1 MARKSNPRVIGAFVI
16 SSIVLAIAGAIAF
29 GGTEFLDQKRRF
41 VLFFTESVAGLNV
54 GSPVNFRGVEIG
66 KVTDVRVEYVPVQKE
81 KESSL
86 LIPVYIEI
94 NRDRVH
100 IQGYPTGIIEK
111 LVDEGLR
118 AQLVTVSLVTGQA
131 SVEFDFHPDQPI
143 QLVGADPDTPEL
155 PTVPSS
161 MSQLE
166 ASISGIVDKIS
177 KLPLEQLVAQ
187 IQTTVGTANDT
198 LLSFK
203 ELADNTN
210 SQVDPLVA
218 SVKETAASASSTLA
232 DLKQRIS
239 LEQGQPGYN
248 LNETLESANRLVS
261 GLETDVASITKNADK
276 VMASLLVTLDKLEA
290 VFEVVKKDYSR
301 DAPVYRQINS
311 TLAELK
317 STMASIRAFADYLQR
332 HPDALL
338 VGK

>member
-29 GGTEFLDQKRRF
+29 GGTEYFAQKKKF
-41 VLFFTESVAGLNV
+41 VLFFTESVAGLNI

-66 KVTDVRVEYVPVQKE
+66 KVVDVHVRYVPVEKE
-81 KESSL
+81 KEASL

-94 NRDRVH
+94 FPNKVH
-100 IQGYPTGIIEK
+100 IKNQETGIVER
-111 LVDEGLR
+111 LVEEGLR

-131 SVEFDFHPDQPI
+131 TVEFDFHPDQPI
-143 QLVGADPDTPEL
+143 TLVGADPDTPEL

-177 KLPLEQLVAQ
+177 KLPLEQLVAD
-187 IQTTVGTANDT
+187 IQTAVGTANDA

-203 ELADNTN
+203 QLADNTDG
-210 SQVDPLVA
+210 QVDPLVA
-218 SVKETAASASSTLA
+218 SVKEAVASATSTLA

-248 LNETLESANRLVS
+248 LNETLESANRLVT
-261 GLETDVASITKNADK
+261 GLETDVTDITKNADK
-276 VMASLLVTLDKLEA
+276 VMASLLVTLDKLET

-301 DAPVYRQINS
+301 DAPIYRQINS

-317 STMASIRAFADYLQR
+317 STMTSIRAFADYLQR